1 MKTISLIAAVLLS
14 VCLFGA
20 QVKPV
25 TERPTQTAGS
35 AHVEVYVTPKGKTY
49 HTYRDCIG
57 VSRSHS
63 VLTASEAD
71 AQQHG
76 LTLCG
81 ICAHRHH
88 AGAGA
93 TNESWAKPEVK
104 K

>member
-1 MKTISLIAAVLLS
+1 MKTAITALLLS
-14 VCLFGA
+14 AGLSFAA

-35 AHVEVYVTPKGKTY
+35 AHVQVFVTPKGKTY

-63 VLTASEAD
+63 VLTATEAD

-76 LTLCG
+76 LVLCG

-88 AGAGA
+88 VQA
-93 TNESWAKPEVK
+93 TNETWATPEAK
-104 K
+104 